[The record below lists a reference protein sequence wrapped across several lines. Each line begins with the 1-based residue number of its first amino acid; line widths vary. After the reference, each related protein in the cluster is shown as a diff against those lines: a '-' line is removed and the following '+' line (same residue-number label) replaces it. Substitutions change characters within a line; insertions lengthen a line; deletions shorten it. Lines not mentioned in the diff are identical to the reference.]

1 MSRPPHCFRYGRH
14 STAGQTGNN
23 SEDEQQSSTLEWF
36 HREWEPQDYIDA
48 GWFYDAAQ
56 SGGKPLLRRPA
67 FNQVFQQC
75 KEGDIV
81 LVTDVDRMSR
91 DTVDGLT
98 VRRILVGMGCDM
110 RDPGSRDWDED
121 EELVFTVKLGAGT
134 HQRRKAG
141 KKTAAVAKRR
151 RSIGQPNGRGCSTP
165 PFGYYWR
172 KTLDSNRRISPSGAT
187 VKHYTYTARPEPTER
202 RIIREFAER
211 IRDGETVID
220 VSLNA
225 LRRPDLYKK
234 GHFHRTW
241 NERNVRMAIRARALG
256 YPTCAPRQFPHLASI
271 ATAVQVT
278 ERSVN
283 ARSSNPSL

>member
-1 MSRPPHCFRYGRH
+1 MSRLSHCFRYGRH
-14 STAGQTGNN
+14 STAGQNGNN

-36 HREWEPQDYIDA
+36 HREWEPQGYIDA

-56 SGGKPLLRRPA
+56 SGGKLLMARPA

-98 VRRILVGMGCDM
+98 VRRMLVHMGCDM
-110 RDPGSRDWDED
+110 RDPTSRDWDED
-121 EELVFTVKLGAGT
+121 EELIFTIRLGAGT

-141 KKTAAVAKRR
+141 KKTSAVAKHR
-151 RSIGQPNGRGCSTP
+151 RSLGQPNGRGCSTP
-165 PFGYYWR
+165 PFGYYWN
-172 KTLDSNRRISPSGAT
+172 KTLDGNRRTAPSGAA
-187 VKHYTYTARPEPTER
+187 VKHYTYTAIAEPNER

-225 LRRPDLYKK
+225 LRRPDLYRK
-234 GHFHRTW
+234 GRFHRTW
-241 NERNVRMAIRARALG
+241 NERNVRMALRARALG
-256 YPTCAPRQFPHLASI
+256 YPTCAPRQFPRLASI
-271 ATAVQVT
+271 REAVLVSEQSVR
-278 ERSVN
+278 ERF
-283 ARSSNPSL
+283 SSLSQ